1 MWSYLMDGTLPG
13 FLVEVLTCKEV
24 ETIVALYAM
33 FSPFLPNVVFIRR
46 KVWIDSV
53 CFLFRNRCPVKVNE
67 HHVIVQVRPSP
78 RNLRFCHFSDF
89 LRTLRNVNR
98 FTALAAHMTAS
109 LQLQSF
115 QLL

>member
-1 MWSYLMDGTLPG
+1 
-13 FLVEVLTCKEV
+13 
-24 ETIVALYAM
+24 
-33 FSPFLPNVVFIRR
+33 
-46 KVWIDSV
+46 
-53 CFLFRNRCPVKVNE
+53 
-67 HHVIVQVRPSP
+67 
-78 RNLRFCHFSDF
+78 LRFCHFSDF